1 MNENEMNEVMEN
13 ENVTEV
19 DQNECYDLCESED
32 SGNAKAV
39 VIGAAAAA
47 VVTAGIYGGY
57 KLVGKAKAAWR
68 RRKLRKQAEEEIAQA
83 QAFDNYDAAVNEI
96 HEQME
101 QTED

>member
-1 MNENEMNEVMEN
+1 MNENEVMEN
-13 ENVTEV
+13 VDVTEV
-19 DQNECYDLCESED
+19 DQNENECYDLCESND
-32 SGNAKAV
+32 SGEAKAV

-57 KLVGKAKAAWR
+57 KLAGKAKAAWKR
-68 RRKLRKQAEEEIAQA
+68 HKLKKQAEEEIAQA